1 LVTPRIF
8 HYYAEEFRQLDF
20 DYADGDGID
29 FEPYQDFLSPEKT
42 AEWLKAW
49 TGNNQADASILLF
62 FGQDSTGGG
71 AAFLIINN
79 NKNN

>member
-1 LVTPRIF
+1 MLMEMVLILNHTKISYHPK
-8 HYYAEEFRQLDF
+8 
-20 DYADGDGID
+20 
-29 FEPYQDFLSPEKT
+29 KT

-62 FGQDSTGGG
+62 FGQDSTGGC